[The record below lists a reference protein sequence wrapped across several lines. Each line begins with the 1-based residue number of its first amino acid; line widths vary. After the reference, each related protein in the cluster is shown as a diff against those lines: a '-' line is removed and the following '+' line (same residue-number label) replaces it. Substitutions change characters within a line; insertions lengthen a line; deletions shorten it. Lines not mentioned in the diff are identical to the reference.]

1 MTAFEDL
8 RRMMRIAL
16 RVAALAAA
24 LCAPF
29 AARAQTVTGDVQVES
44 SGGFVR
50 IVLRLKEEVE
60 SEVRTAGGIVVVSF
74 KRPVDVGIEKL
85 QLALPNIVGAARRDP
100 DGRGFRIALIH
111 KATVNSM
118 AAGERLFIDLL
129 PEKWTGLA
137 PGLPKDVIEQLS
149 RRAREAERALR
160 THRQT
165 GAKNEKPARVRVA
178 TQPTFTRYVFELPD
192 VIPVTSDRGAE
203 QLTLVF
209 AARLKFDLGEVK
221 ANLPPTVK
229 AIESFE
235 QNDAVSVRFAL
246 TGKADV
252 RMFREDRNY
261 VVDIGAS
268 DAKDAIAPNRAD
280 DPAKIVSEPAQKAGP
295 LAGMEAPQT
304 MPASPAH
311 QAAPVAAQAPQAQAP
326 HVQAPQVQAPL
337 AHAPQAHA
345 PKASDHA
352 APRPQ
357 VEVKKPQAAETP
369 AAASPPP
376 ALPAA
381 RPASVAQSIE
391 PRPDTKVAPPA
402 IEAAPQKDKAR
413 IAAEARR
420 QGDSLVLSFP
430 FAAPTPAAIFR
441 RAGTLWLVF
450 DHRGEIDLGALS
462 GQSGSFIRYAQGM
475 ALPDGHVI
483 RLMLDRPRLVSV
495 TNDAAAGGTWTIAIG
510 DNVAE
515 PTNPLSVTRTTSNSA
530 RPAIVVP
537 IDQPR
542 ELRRVADPD
551 MGDSLMVVTALG
563 PARGFIRPLD
573 FVEFRALA
581 STHGVAIQPLADD
594 LQVEL
599 SAENVMIGRPGGL
612 TLSSGAVAAR
622 SASAYRPMIFDPELW
637 GFDRQS
643 ALSARQYKLIA
654 AAADA
659 SETKRLPPR
668 LDLARFYLAREMYA
682 EAKGVLDV
690 ALADDRPNA
699 ENSAGLVLHA
709 IASIMLDRPQ
719 DALKDLGNPLLGD
732 LHDAPLWRA
741 FANARLGKW
750 EEARRGFK
758 NVEAA
763 IAMQP
768 VELQRIALKEALR
781 ATIETRD
788 YAGAQNLLNEFDTVG
803 RPPDLQPALAV
814 LQGRLLQGL
823 GKSQDAMRNY
833 RIAADSEDR
842 PSSAQGQLRN
852 LSMRHELGELKRTDM
867 ITELETLTTIW
878 RGDETEIEA
887 LHKLARLYT
896 EERRFRDAFYVMRS
910 ALKAHPNADMTRRI
924 QDEAAVTFDS
934 LFLAGKGDAM
944 PAIDALSLFYD
955 FRELTPIGR
964 RGDEMIRRL
973 ADRLVSVDLLP
984 QAAELLQHQVDNR
997 LQGAARAHVATRLAV
1012 IYLMDRKPDRAQA
1025 VLRATRSGELN
1036 TDLRQLRLLLEARA
1050 LSDIGRHELALE
1062 VIGNIDNREAIR
1074 LRADIL
1080 WAGRRYAESSEQ
1092 IEVLHGER
1100 WKDFAPLSDVER
1112 GDILRAAIGY
1122 ALSGDK
1128 IGIGRLREKYESKMN
1143 EGVDKRAF
1151 EIATAPHEAKS
1162 EEFRD
1167 LTKAVGA
1174 HDTLDSFL
1182 RDMRGRYPEIGT
1194 LSPGESQA
1202 QIQKQT
1208 QREQADPEPT
1218 ASVLPPALTMPRPR

>member
-1 MTAFEDL
+1 MTAFDDL

-16 RVAALAAA
+16 RAAA
-24 LCAPF
+24 F
-29 AARAQTVTGDVQVES
+29 AAVLGVAFAAHAQTVTGDVQVETT
-44 SGGFVR
+44 GGFVR
-50 IVLRLKEEVE
+50 IVLRLSEEVE
-60 SEVRTAGGIVVVSF
+60 SEIRTAGGIVVVSF

-85 QLALPNIVGAARRDP
+85 QLALPKIVGAARRDP

-129 PEKWTGLA
+129 PETWTGLA

-160 THRQT
+160 THRQN

-178 TQPTFTRYVFELPD
+178 TQPTFTRYVFELPE

-203 QLTLVF
+203 ELTLVF
-209 AARLKFDLGEVK
+209 AARLKFDFGEVK
-221 ANLPPTVK
+221 AHLPQTVK

-235 QNDAVSVRFAL
+235 QNNAVSVRFAL
-246 TGKADV
+246 NGKADV
-252 RMFREDRNY
+252 RTFREDRNY

-268 DAKDAIAPNRAD
+268 DAKDAVVPGHPD
-280 DPAKIVSEPAQKAGP
+280 DLSKFVSEQAQKAGP

-304 MPASPAH
+304 MPAAPAQ
-311 QAAPVAAQAPQAQAP
+311 QAAQVAAQAPQPQAQAPQAQVQAPQAQPSHAQAP
-326 HVQAPQVQAPL
+326 HAHSPQHP
-337 AHAPQAHA
+337 HAD
-345 PKASDHA
+345 PKKPHA
-352 APRPQ
+352 A
-357 VEVKKPQAAETP
+357 EKP
-369 AAASPPP
+369 ASPPAP
-376 ALPAA
+376 AVA

-391 PRPDTKVAPPA
+391 ARPATAVAPPA
-402 IEAAPQKDKAR
+402 IEIAPQKEKAR

-430 FAAPTPAAIFR
+430 FSAPTPAAIFR

-450 DHRGEIDLGALS
+450 DHRGEIDLAALS
-462 GQSGSFIRYAQGM
+462 GQSGNFIRYAQGM

-483 RLMLDRPRLVSV
+483 RLMLDRPRLVSA
-495 TNDAAAGGTWTIAIG
+495 TSDPAAGGTWTITIG

-515 PTNPLSVTRTTSNSA
+515 PTNPLSVTRTTSDSA

-537 IDQPR
+537 LEQAR

-581 STHGVAIQPLADD
+581 STHGVAIQPLSDD

-612 TLSSGAVAAR
+612 TLSGGVAAAR
-622 SASAYRPMIFDPELW
+622 SASAYRPMIFDPQLW

-643 ALSARQYKLIA
+643 ALSERQYKLIA

-659 SETKRLPPR
+659 NETRRLPSR

-682 EAKGVLDV
+682 EAKGVLEV
-690 ALADDRPNA
+690 ALAEDRPNA
-699 ENSAGLVLHA
+699 DNPSGLVLHA

-719 DALKDLGNPLLGD
+719 EALKELSHPLLGD

-750 EEARRGFK
+750 EDARRGFK

-803 RPPDLQPALAV
+803 RPAEFQPALAV

-823 GKSQDAMRNY
+823 GKSQDAMRHY
-833 RIAADSEDR
+833 RIAAESHDR

-852 LSMRHELGELKRTDM
+852 LSMRYDLGELKRTDL

-1025 VLRATRSGELN
+1025 VLRATRMAELN
-1036 TDLRQLRLLLEARA
+1036 TELRHLRLLLEARA

-1080 WAGRRYAESSEQ
+1080 WAGRRFAEAAEQ

-1100 WKDFAPLSDVER
+1100 WKEFAPLSDVER

-1122 ALSGDK
+1122 ALAGDN
-1128 IGIGRLREKYESKMN
+1128 IGIGRLREKYESKMS
-1143 EGVDKRAF
+1143 EGPDKRAF
-1151 EIATAPHEAKS
+1151 EIATAPHQAKG

-1194 LSPGESQA
+1194 LSPGESQT

-1208 QREQADPEPT
+1208 RRDLADPEPT